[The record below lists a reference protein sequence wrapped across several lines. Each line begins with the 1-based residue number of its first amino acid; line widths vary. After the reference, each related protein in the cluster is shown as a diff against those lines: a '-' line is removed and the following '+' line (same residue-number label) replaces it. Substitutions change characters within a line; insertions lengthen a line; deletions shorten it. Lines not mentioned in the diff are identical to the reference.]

1 MPKPKP
7 VTAAA
12 VRAELATLADARRA
26 VHAASF
32 FKTGPGQYGEGDCF
46 LGITVPKQ
54 RVVARAF
61 RALPLTQIAIL
72 LRSSFHEE
80 RLVALLVLVLQYESG
95 TSAEQ
100 GERAAFYLTH
110 AKRVDNWDLVDSS
123 ARQILGAHLLTR
135 DRSILCRL
143 ARSDDLWERRIAIIA
158 TFAFIMAGE
167 SKDTF
172 RIAEL
177 LLDDP
182 QDLLHK
188 AVGWMLRE
196 VGKRVGLDV
205 LDGFLEKHATRMPRT
220 TLRYAIERHPEAQRR
235 AWLARKR

>member
-1 MPKPKP
+1 M
-7 VTAAA
+7 
-12 VRAELATLADARRA
+12 
-26 VHAASF
+26 
-32 FKTGPGQYGEGDCF
+32 
-46 LGITVPKQ
+46 
-54 RVVARAF
+54 
-61 RALPLTQIAIL
+61 
-72 LRSSFHEE
+72 
-80 RLVALLVLVLQYESG
+80 VLVLQYESG
-95 TSAEQ
+95 TPVEQ
-100 GERAAFYLTH
+100 AERAAFYLAH

-135 DRSILCRL
+135 DRAILRRL

-177 LLDDP
+177 LLDDS

-235 AWLARKR
+235 AWLGRKG